1 MKVLLLLLCLN
12 EGVVSATMFVGRS
25 CFCRYVC
32 RKIFFLLLCLNEGL
46 VSAAMFVGRSCFCCY
61 A

>member
-32 RKIFFLLLCLNEGL
+32 RNVLFLLICLLEGI
-46 VSAAMFVGRSCFCCY
+46 VSAAIFE
-61 A
+61 